1 MVEITSAGYMIFLI
15 GIMIVSGAFGGMVS
29 AVLAEREDQPFIS
42 LIIKHTFIGIVA
54 AMTVPLILH
63 LFSSDLLD
71 TGQTKPLK
79 LFILSGICIL
89 YSLFSARFLDRFA
102 GNRLKD
108 DKRYDQVPIKTG
120 NDVAK
125 KEKTSDTTVPPISA
139 EKVKS
144 LENQLKILQCLA
156 RVKDA
161 KMTLAGLMNDSGMT
175 QKEFDEILSLLMAK
189 GAIAQELSDGR
200 TLHFVLTSRGRQ
212 QLTKMA
218 GS

>member
-1 MVEITSAGYMIFLI
+1 
-15 GIMIVSGAFGGMVS
+15 MIVSGAFGGMVS
-29 AVLAEREDQPFIS
+29 AVIANRDDQPFMS

-63 LFSSDLLD
+63 LFSSDLLES
-71 TGQTKPLK
+71 GQTKPLK

-89 YSLFSARFLDRFA
+89 YSLFAARFLDRLT
-102 GNRLKD
+102 GNRLKY
-108 DKRYDQVPIKTG
+108 DKRYDRAPIKTE
-120 NDVAK
+120 NDVNK
-125 KEKTSDTTVPPISA
+125 KEKASDATVPPISA
-139 EKVKS
+139 EKLKS
-144 LENQLKILQCLA
+144 MENQLKILQSIA

-161 KMTLAGLMNDSGMT
+161 KITLADLMNDSGMA

-189 GAIAQELSDGR
+189 GAIAQELSDGK